1 MPGGLLNIVSY
12 GAQNIILNGNPNK
25 TMFKTTYA
33 KYTNFGLQKFRIDY
47 EGIRY
52 LRLNDMTTMNFKMPR
67 HADLLMD
74 TFVVVSLP
82 HIWSPVIPPN
92 TTEPYNAALRP
103 NDFSAWRT
111 YDFKWIKNIGTHL
124 IKEVRFNV
132 GGQIIQKFSGNYL
145 LNLIERD
152 FDEGKKKL
160 YYEMTG
166 NVPELNDPANANQ
179 RINVYPNVYYDGT
192 DTGPEPS
199 IRGRKIYIPLNIWFT
214 MAAKMAFPLI
224 SLQYTTLY
232 IEIDFRP
239 INELYVVRNVRSC
252 GNYISAN
259 QTDELFQFHRFLHP
273 PPNVDL
279 NYTDPDP
286 DTDTYK
292 KTEWAADVH
301 LISTYAFLSTD
312 EQTLFASAPQEY
324 LIKEIYEYS
333 FQNIHGPSK
342 ISLDSIGMVS
352 NWQWFFQRSD
362 IGLRNE
368 WSNYTNWE
376 YEYIP
381 NNVISTANFIS
392 TTNFEYLGV
401 DIPGTTKTY
410 TPDINPRGGADDD
423 IDQPTGIFITGPYKP
438 QNQKYIMN
446 TWGLLLD
453 GTYREN
459 TQDSGVLN
467 YIEKYTRTKG
477 NSGNGVYCYNF
488 CINTNPF
495 DFQPNGALNTSMFK
509 DIEFE
514 LTTHQPPMTETPSI
528 STICN
533 ELGEII
539 GVSKPAWNMYQYT
552 YDLTVLEERYNIL
565 SFISGNAALKF
576 AR

>member
-12 GAQNIILNGNPNK
+12 GAQNIILNGNPSK

-52 LRLNDMTTMNFKMPR
+52 LRLNDITTMNFRMPR

-74 TFVVVSLP
+74 TFVVVTLP

-92 TTEPYNAALRP
+92 TLDPYDSSSNL
-103 NDFSAWRT
+103 FGHWRT
-111 YDFKWIKNIGTHL
+111 YDFKWIKNIGTHM

-166 NVPELNDPANANQ
+166 NVSELNDPANSNQ

-192 DTGPEPS
+192 DSGPEPS
-199 IRGRKIYIPLNIWFT
+199 IRGRKLYIPLNIWFT
-214 MAAKMAFPLI
+214 LAAKMAFPLI
-224 SLQYTTLY
+224 SLQYNELQ
-232 IEIDFRP
+232 IEVDFRP
-239 INELYVVRNVRSC
+239 VNELYVVRNVNSC

-259 QTDELFQFHRFLHP
+259 QTDELFQFHRFLRP
-273 PPNVDL
+273 PPNAELD
-279 NYTDPDP
+279 YTD
-286 DTDTYK
+286 TDK
-292 KTEWAADVH
+292 RTEWAADVH
-301 LISTYAFLSTD
+301 FISTYAFLSSD
-312 EQTLFASAPQEY
+312 ERTLFARAPQEY

-333 FQNIHGPSK
+333 FQNISGATK
-342 ISLDSIGMVS
+342 ISLDSIGMVA
-352 NWQWFFQRSD
+352 NWSWFFQRSD
-362 IGLRNE
+362 VRLRNE
-368 WSNYTNWE
+368 WSNYTNWA

-381 NNVISTANFIS
+381 YNVISTANLNYGYI
-392 TTNFEYLGV
+392 GV
-401 DIPGTTKTY
+401 MVGTGINAKEY
-410 TPDINPRGGADDD
+410 TPDINPRGGPDQD
-423 IDQPTGIFITGPYKP
+423 IDQPSGIFITGSYQS

-446 TWGLLLD
+446 NWGLLLD
-453 GTYREN
+453 GKYREN
-459 TQDSGVLN
+459 TQESGVLN
-467 YIEKYTRTKG
+467 YVEKYTRTKG

-488 CINTNPF
+488 CISTNPF
-495 DFQPNGALNTSMFK
+495 DFQPNGALNASKFK

-514 LTTHQPPMTETPSI
+514 FTTHQPPMNQTPSI

-533 ELGEII
+533 DLGEII
-539 GVSKPAWNMYQYT
+539 GVSKPTWNMYEYT
-552 YDLTVLEERYNIL
+552 YDLTILEERYNIL
-565 SFISGNAALKF
+565 SFVSGNAALKF